1 MAKPD
6 AMNRAHGQSGPA
18 SLSPGRV
25 VELTVDA
32 IGGRGDGIA
41 KAADATIFIPQTA
54 PGDRVRVT
62 LDETARGVAAGASVE
77 LLHPGDGRAEPP
89 CPHFGPCGGCLIQ
102 HLTPDVQSDW
112 KRRLVAEALDRQ
124 GLGSAPVGPVIAVPP
139 QSRRRVTMAARRG
152 ETRLFLGF
160 NERAS
165 NRIVDVEACAVARP
179 EIIAI
184 LPDLRQL
191 LTGLLRRGETRD
203 IAVTTLDDGLDLVLV
218 GGPPPDLTAREAL
231 ARFAERVDAA
241 RLSWRA
247 APGSQ
252 AEPIAH
258 RRAGTVRLGGVP
270 VTVPPGGF
278 LQATAE
284 AEAAM
289 AEAVVSAVGDS
300 ARVADLFCG
309 AGTLTFALARAA
321 SVVAVDGDGEAIE
334 ALRAGA
340 RQAGLDGRIQARG
353 RNLYEDPLTESELRA
368 FDAVVFDPPR
378 PGARDQAGRL
388 AAGGVPTVVAVSC
401 NPASF
406 ARDARILTEGGYRLE
421 SITPIDQFL
430 WSAHVELVAV
440 FRRP

>member
-1 MAKPD
+1 
-6 AMNRAHGQSGPA
+6 MNEAQQQSDTANP
-18 SLSPGRV
+18 SPRRV

-32 IGGRGDGIA
+32 VGSRGDGVA
-41 KAADATIFIPQTA
+41 KAGDATVFIPQTA

-62 LDETARGVAAGASVE
+62 LDETARSLAAGSAVE
-77 LLHPGDGRAEPP
+77 LLHPGHGRAEPP
-89 CPHFGPCGGCLIQ
+89 CQHFGPCGGCLIQ
-102 HLTPDVQSDW
+102 HLTSGVQSEW

-124 GLGSAPVGPVIAVPP
+124 GLDSAAVGAVITVPP

-152 ETRLFLGF
+152 ETRVFLGF

-165 NRIVDVEACAVARP
+165 NRIVDVEACMVARP
-179 EIIAI
+179 EIVAI
-184 LPDLRQL
+184 LPDLQQL

-203 IAVTTLDDGLDLVLV
+203 IAVTVLDDGLDLVLV
-218 GGPPPDLTAREAL
+218 GGPPLDLTARETL
-231 ARFAERVDAA
+231 ARFAEKVDVA

-247 APGSQ
+247 APGSL

-309 AGTLTFALARAA
+309 AGTFTFALARAA
-321 SVVAVDGDGEAIE
+321 SVVAVDGDGEALD
-334 ALRAGA
+334 ALSAGA

-378 PGARDQAGRL
+378 PGARDQSGRL

-406 ARDARILTEGGYRLE
+406 ARDARILIEGGYRLE
-421 SITPIDQFL
+421 SVTPVDQFL